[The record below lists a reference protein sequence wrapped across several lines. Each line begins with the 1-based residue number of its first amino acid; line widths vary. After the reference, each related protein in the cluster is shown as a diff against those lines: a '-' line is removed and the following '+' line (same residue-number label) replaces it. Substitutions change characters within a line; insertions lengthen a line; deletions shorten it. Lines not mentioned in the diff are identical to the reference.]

1 MKLEKAKLVT
11 IIADEAIQNRLI
23 GELKAVAVKGYTIS
37 DAVGEG
43 INSAHL
49 SSWEGKNVRI
59 ESLVSET
66 KAQKIFERIY
76 SEYLDRYSIII
87 FMNDVDVIRKSRFS

>member
-11 IIADEAIQNRLI
+11 IIADEALQSKLI
-23 GELKAVAVKGYTIS
+23 EELKAVAVKGYTIS

-59 ESLVSET
+59 ECLVSEP
-66 KAQKIFERIY
+66 KAQKIFEKIFAD
-76 SEYLDRYSIII
+76 YLDRYSIII
-87 FMNDVDVIRKSRFS
+87 FMNDVDVIRKTRFS